1 MIDDGDLE
9 IFAAFVEEGGEM
21 MDEVEP
27 QLVELEQNS
36 NESGQVDLETINSIF
51 RLFHSMKGSAGFL
64 ELNEIVKLTHK
75 AENLLDIFRKQE
87 AQLEGPDVTML
98 LQTID
103 LLRKV
108 MEDLVESGRDD
119 TFASRGGRH
128 GGETTSLHLGQNFS
142 R

>member
-36 NESGQVDLETINSIF
+36 TESGQVDLETINSIF

-75 AENLLDIFRKQE
+75 AENLLDVFRKQE
-87 AQLEGPDVTML
+87 AQLKGPDVSLL

-108 MEDLVESGRDD
+108 M
-119 TFASRGGRH
+119 
-128 GGETTSLHLGQNFS
+128 
-142 R
+142 